1 MSKKTALVIEASAEL
16 FFAAYFMLAFF
27 AACAQHFLFAP
38 TKGPLPVL
46 LIVWPVLTIGCF
58 VLYARTRHKIKQ
70 LELEESNS
78 PQQRQKAPQQRQDAP
93 KSSEEAVR
101 VPEVKP

>member
-27 AACAQHFLFAP
+27 ATCAQHFLFAP
-38 TKGPLPVL
+38 GKGPLPVL
-46 LIVWPVLTIGCF
+46 LFVWPALTIGCF
-58 VLYARTRHKIKQ
+58 VLYVRTRQKIRQ
-70 LELEESNS
+70 LEQESSTS
-78 PQQRQKAPQQRQDAP
+78 PDRRGNAPE
-93 KSSEEAVR
+93 SSERAVR